1 MKKTKTCV
9 LVSLS
14 HLKAWWFWSWAWLKC
29 ADLQA
34 STFWVTSC
42 SSFGSI
48 KVPVLRN
55 PQVSRLITD
64 RMITRF
70 TAWLPAEFF
79 SWLRIQSNV
88 TEPVKAWSE
97 YTMWIYYVNTGSK
110 SHKISH
116 IFWAGAFQWQLAL
129 CRRSICTRSVARRRS
144 IIGTPNVWQTKREF
158 KRMN

>member
-1 MKKTKTCV
+1 MENMKKKSNTCF

-14 HLKAWWFWSWAWLKC
+14 RFEVGPGWSALGITGFHFLGHILFFVW
-29 ADLQA
+29 
-34 STFWVTSC
+34 SV
-42 SSFGSI
+42 
-48 KVPVLRN
+48 KVPVLT
-55 PQVSRLITD
+55 PKCPRLITD

-70 TAWLPAEFF
+70 TAWLFQELF
-79 SWLRIQSNV
+79 SWLCSVYCNG
-88 TEPVKAWSE
+88 TGKTWSVKMMNILCE
-97 YTMWIYYVNTGSK
+97 YWMQK
-110 SHKISH
+110 HKISH